1 MNDKRYTKKHRA
13 RRLVRKYWFTFSGLL
28 FLTVIVLCSLFAPS
42 LSPYDPSSQSIAN
55 RFDVPS
61 KQHILGTDAY
71 GRDVLSRVLYGTRV
85 SLLVGVLSVAFGAI
99 IGIPLGIMTGYYG
112 GRVDAI
118 VVELLNVLMAFPT
131 LLLGIMILALTGGGV
146 TKVIAVIGFSL
157 IARFARLSRSSTYKV
172 RELPYCEAA
181 KALGESSARI
191 MFKHILPNMA
201 AEIIVM
207 ATLWVPMAIQAEAS
221 LSYLGLGIRPPTPSW
236 GGMIRAG
243 TDALLYA
250 PWVSIVPGIAIFISV
265 LAFNIVGDSL
275 RDALD
280 PTKYGTH

>member
-13 RRLVRKYWFTFSGLL
+13 HRLVRKYWLTFSGLL
-28 FLTVIVLCSLFAPS
+28 LLTVIVFCSLFAPS
-42 LSPYDPSSQSIAN
+42 LSPYDPSSQSIVN
-55 RFDVPS
+55 RFHVPS
-61 KQHILGTDAY
+61 EKYILGTDAY

-99 IGIPLGIMTGYYG
+99 LGIPLGIITGYYG
-112 GRVDAI
+112 GKVDAI
-118 VVELLNVLMAFPT
+118 VVEILNVLMAFPT
-131 LLLGIMILALTGGGV
+131 LLLGIIILALTGGGV
-146 TKVIAVIGFSL
+146 TKVIMVIGFSL
-157 IARFARLSRSSTYKV
+157 IARFARLSRSLTYKI

-181 KALGESSARI
+181 KALGEGSARV
-191 MFKHILPNMA
+191 MSKHILPNMA
-201 AEIIVM
+201 GEIIVM
-207 ATLWVPMAIQAEAS
+207 ATLWIPMAIQAEAS
-221 LSYLGLGIRPPTPSW
+221 LSFLGLGIRPPTPSW
-236 GGMIRAG
+236 GGMIREG

-280 PTKYGTH
+280 PKSYDTR